1 MQVTNAQGLA
11 KAVAMLEGAKA
22 TITARQIMAA
32 AANIDRSFAPGS
44 YALLKQ
50 TEVGIKRDEASGKQY
65 MDYTVTADDIG
76 AYIDALKAA
85 I

>member
-11 KAVAMLEGAKA
+11 KAVAMLEGARA
-22 TITARQIMAA
+22 SITEQQIRAA

-44 YALLKQ
+44 YALLKL
-50 TEVGIKRDEASGKQY
+50 TYVGMDRDADGKQFE
-65 MDYTVTADDIG
+65 VFTATPAAIDS
-76 AYIDALKAA
+76 YIAALKAA

>member
-22 TITARQIMAA
+22 SITAQQILAA

-50 TEVGIKRDEASGKQY
+50 TELGIKTNEAGKQY
-65 MDYTVTADDIG
+65 MDVTVTAADIG

>member
-11 KAVAMLEGAKA
+11 KAVAMLEGVKA
-22 TITARQIMAA
+22 TITAQQILAA

-44 YALLKQ
+44 LALLKQ
-50 TEVGIKRDEASGKQY
+50 TETGIKRNEAGKQY
-65 MDYTVTADDIG
+65 MDVTVTAADIG